1 MADDQDYSTEASG
14 EDEASRLLK
23 KILSPAEAQ
32 SLVLPPPNHAPASG
46 PGESTPLTGNLAKP
60 PSQATPS
67 RAPADGDN
75 APVRR
80 GLAGY
85 FAASAVDPTLR
96 KSAKDPDF
104 LYLAPQAATGAAFV
118 KESRRKIVHTS
129 NTIGNPGYGAPG
141 QSVDRSGDPQYVKI
155 SSRGQVGY
163 LPKANLPAARQ
174 IDQNLKVLDE
184 A

>member
-1 MADDQDYSTEASG
+1 MTENLDYRDALD
-14 EDEASRLLK
+14 EDESSRLLR

-32 SLVLPPPNHAPASG
+32 SLVLPPPDHAPRSG

-60 PSQATPS
+60 PSQATPARS
-67 RAPADGDN
+67 PAADDG

-85 FAASAVDPTLR
+85 FAAAT
-96 KSAKDPDF
+96 SAKEGP
-104 LYLAPQAATGAAFV
+104 P
-118 KESRRKIVHTS
+118 
-129 NTIGNPGYGAPG
+129 
-141 QSVDRSGDPQYVKI
+141 DRSGDPGYIKV
-155 SSRGQVGY
+155 SSKGQVGY
-163 LPKANLPAARQ
+163 LPKANLQAARQ